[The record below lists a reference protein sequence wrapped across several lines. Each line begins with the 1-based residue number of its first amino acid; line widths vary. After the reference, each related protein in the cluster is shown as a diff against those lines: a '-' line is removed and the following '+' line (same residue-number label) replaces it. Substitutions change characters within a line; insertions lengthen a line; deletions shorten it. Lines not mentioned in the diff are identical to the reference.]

1 MDRVETHVKAF
12 GVVAAYDEEVGIFLV
27 SPNRLGFG
35 VVCAPL
41 SGGDDALGNKL
52 NLLNSM
58 AWPEGTLMQFTNYC
72 SPDLIDV
79 VLQYKELRRHVQ
91 DPLLKAMSDGHVQWM
106 VDSTNK
112 PVDQASGIRL
122 RSNQLMITVQ
132 IPWAGAK
139 PSEKD
144 IREVKDLQIGFMQA
158 IKSAGLSYAKL
169 SAESYIR
176 FMETVLN
183 QAPDAAWKRSPLTA
197 YDQREVIC
205 SQLLDPGSA
214 VEFDKDG
221 LWLNGN
227 TRVKVL
233 SPKKYPSPTH
243 FGIAMRYLTDWRQG
257 ARGIRENAIIT
268 LNVYFQNN
276 DRERAKLEKERIW
289 NQHQSGTQV
298 GRFVSF
304 FRDKLES
311 VTAILNEVKEGDRV
325 VNAYISMAILNQ
337 GDGTDEASRARTEEA
352 SQAAVMNAMSY
363 WREFGFTMMQDR
375 YFVLPL
381 FCNMLPFAGDADLK
395 EVLQRYRKMAGL
407 QAIHLAPVMGSWR
420 GTGTPVVTL
429 TSRDGQVQPISPWD
443 TDGNMNFLIAAQSG
457 MGKSVFSNNMIAN
470 LRTMDAA
477 VYVIDVGD
485 SYKNL
490 CESLE
495 GQYLEFG
502 KGSAICLNPFS
513 LVKDYREE
521 EDMLAEMIIIMAAP
535 NEGLSDKQ
543 RPQLKRVM
551 SRVFDQFGSQT
562 NIDLIAEALQLEDD
576 SDVKVIG
583 QMLYPFTSAG
593 SYGSF
598 FNGQNTLQVGGKFTV
613 LELGALKAKM
623 HLQRVVLLSLMY
635 QIGQAVYLGDR
646 KMKQM
651 LLIDEAWQLLATDDA
666 ATFIERAYRQFRKHN
681 ASVGIVTQSVMDVW
695 QTKGGRAIAEN
706 SAHMYLLGQKAD
718 AIEGVRKEG
727 KMPFGEWGYDMLKTV
742 HTVPGVY
749 SEIMCVTPY
758 GVGIGRL
765 VLNDF
770 QKIMFSTKGEDVA
783 AVKAH
788 RDRGMNLGD
797 AINAVLRDRGMKQK
811 RVA

>member
-1 MDRVETHVKAF
+1 MDRVETHVQAF
-12 GVVAAYDEEVGIFLV
+12 GLV
-27 SPNRLGFG
+27 SAFDEQNNTFLIAPNLLGFG
-35 VVCAPL
+35 AVCAPL
-41 SGGDDALGNKL
+41 AGGDDSLANKL

-58 AWPEGTLMQFTNYC
+58 AWPEGTLMQFTNYS
-72 SPDLIDV
+72 SPDLIDI
-79 VLQYKELRRHVQ
+79 VLSYKELRRHVR
-91 DPLLKAMSDGHVQWM
+91 DPLLKALSDSHAAWM

-112 PVDQASGIRL
+112 AVDEASGIKL
-122 RSNQLMITVQ
+122 RNSQLLITVQ
-132 IPWAGAK
+132 IPWSGAK
-139 PSEKD
+139 PSD
-144 IREVKDLQIGFMQA
+144 REVREVRDLQVGFMQA
-158 IKSAGLSYAKL
+158 LKSAGISHAALTPKA
-169 SAESYIR
+169 YIR

-183 QAPDAAWKRSPLTA
+183 QAPGAGWKRSPLTE
-197 YDQREVIC
+197 YDPQEVIA

-214 VEFDKDG
+214 VEFDADG

-243 FGIAMRYLTDWRQG
+243 FGIAMRYLADWKSG
-257 ARGIRENAIIT
+257 ARGIRENCIVT
-268 LNVYFQNN
+268 LNVYFPNN
-276 DRERAKLEKERIW
+276 DREQGKLEKERIW

-298 GRFVSF
+298 GRFFSF
-304 FRDKLES
+304 FKEKLES
-311 VTAILNEVKEGDRV
+311 TNAILSEVKEGDRV
-325 VNAYISMAILNQ
+325 VSAYISMAILTQ
-337 GDGTDEASRARTEEA
+337 GAGSDAASRVATEEA
-352 SQAAVMNAMSY
+352 SQASTMNAMSY

-375 YFVLPL
+375 FFVLPIFL
-381 FCNMLPFAGDADLK
+381 NMLPFAGDASLK
-395 EVLQRYRKMAGL
+395 DVLQRYKKMAGL
-407 QAIHLAPVMGSWR
+407 QSVHLAPVMGSWR

-457 MGKSVFSNNMIAN
+457 MGKSVFSNNLIAN
-470 LRTMDAA
+470 LRSMDAS

-490 CESLE
+490 CESLD

-502 KGSAICLNPFS
+502 KGSEICLNPFT

-521 EDMLAEMIIIMAAP
+521 EDMLCEMITIMAAP

-551 SRVFDQFGSQT
+551 AAAFSQYGNET
-562 NIDLIAEALQLEDD
+562 NIDRIAEELGNEDD
-576 SDVKVIG
+576 PSIKVIG

-593 SYGSF
+593 SYGTY
-598 FNGQNTLQVGGKFTV
+598 FNGPNTLKVGGKFTV
-613 LELGALKAKM
+613 LELGALKSKM

-635 QIGQAVYLGDR
+635 QIGQAVYMGDR
-646 KMKQM
+646 STKQM

-706 SAHMYLLGQKAD
+706 SAHMYLLGQKGD

-727 KMPFGEWGYDMLKTV
+727 KMPFGDWGYEMLKTV
-742 HTVPGVY
+742 HTVKGVY
-749 SEIMCVTPY
+749 SEIMCVTPF
-758 GVGIGRL
+758 GVGVGRL
-765 VLNDF
+765 ILNDF
-770 QKIMFSTKGEDVA
+770 QKILFSTSPDDVMALKRYRDKGMTLADA
-783 AVKAH
+783 IFALM
-788 RDRGMNLGD
+788 RDRGVKTGK
-797 AINAVLRDRGMKQK
+797 AA
-811 RVA
+811 